1 MTELIFETFLG
12 LEGIRVC
19 TRKCYLKKKYDYCFI
34 VITTRMRVT
43 TNNIFV
49 FAKLLTTLNVCKHLD
64 NIIVLVS

>member
-12 LEGIRVC
+12 LEGIR
-19 TRKCYLKKKYDYCFI
+19 KCYLKKKYLNYCFI

-49 FAKLLTTLNVCKHLD
+49 FAKLFNNLKRL
-64 NIIVLVS
+64 